1 MNAPQPPYSSPG
13 PGQSSQQSF
22 APPPKNGMGT
32 AALVLGIL
40 AIVLAF
46 IPIVGFFSY
55 PLAVL
60 GIVFGLVGV
69 SRAKK
74 RHATNKGVAISGL
87 IASVVG
93 FVLVII
99 STVIYFGAIGAGVKG
114 VTDATNA
121 VHHLTYRV
129 SSTNGGKV
137 SAFYDQGKNASGQV
151 VGVPSPWSID
161 VNVTGISATLSASSY
176 TDIGQDFNRTDG
188 LSCSIIDR
196 DTGKTISTNSVPPSA
211 NAHVS
216 CHM

>member
-1 MNAPQPPYSSPG
+1 
-13 PGQSSQQSF
+13 
-22 APPPKNGMGT
+22 MGT

-46 IPIVGFFSY
+46 IPIVGFVSY

-60 GIVFGLVGV
+60 GIIFGLVGIPRV
-69 SRAKK
+69 KK
-74 RHATNKGVAISGL
+74 GRATNKGVAISGL
-87 IASVVG
+87 ISSLVG
-93 FVLVII
+93 FALVIV
-99 STVIYFGAIGAGVKG
+99 STVIYVSAIGAGVKG

-137 SAFYDQGKNASGQV
+137 SAIYDQGNGASGQV
-151 VGVPSPWSID
+151 VGVPSPWSVD
-161 VNVTGISATLSASSY
+161 VTVTGISALLSADSSI
-176 TDIGQDFNRTDG
+176 DLADVNRTDG

-196 DTGKTISTNSVPPSA
+196 DTGKTISTNSVPASP